1 MSTASGTDI
10 DRPEDRLWEH
20 APLKHESCQLSAQ
33 EWCCSATMAAPW
45 HLRNILSSG
54 GSFFIAFLK
63 SNLTIGVSINGRVD
77 GLNQASQDGRT
88 DGLTANMQGRMR
100 NGIDTISLGGVTILC
115 VLQVSFKIRAVEVHK
130 PGL

>member
-1 MSTASGTDI
+1 MSTASGTDT
-10 DRPEDRLWEH
+10 DRPEEGLWEH
-20 APLKHESCQLSAQ
+20 APLKHESYQLSAQ

-77 GLNQASQDGRT
+77 ESDEEDKTSQVD
-88 DGLTANMQGRMR
+88 
-100 NGIDTISLGGVTILC
+100 
-115 VLQVSFKIRAVEVHK
+115 
-130 PGL
+130 